1 MLWVI
6 VIIMALV
13 LIVGPNIWVR
23 WTLKRYSQERKDL
36 AGTGGQLAEH
46 LAKRFELKNVT
57 IERTVE
63 GQDHFDFIAHAVR
76 LSPSVFDGR
85 SLTAVAV
92 SAHEVGHAIA
102 HEKKEPISRLSTRYL
117 PLARVLQR
125 ITGCM
130 LIGWPLISVLM
141 HIPYTAQLHAMLVVI
156 SAFVAVLIQLAMLP
170 EEWDASFN
178 KALPILA
185 EGNYVSHSEL
195 PVIKRILIACAM
207 TYVASA
213 LIKVLYF
220 WRWFRR

>member
-13 LIVGPNIWVR
+13 LIVGPNIWVK

-46 LAKRFELKNVT
+46 LVKRFELKNV
-57 IERTVE
+57 IVERTVE

-92 SAHEVGHAIA
+92 SVHEIGHAIA
-102 HEKKEPISRLSTRYL
+102 HEKQEPISRLSTHYL

-125 ITGCM
+125 ITACV
-130 LIGWPLISVLM
+130 LLGWPLISVLM
-141 HIPYTAQLHAMLVVI
+141 HIPYTAQLHAVLVVL
-156 SAFVAVLIQLAMLP
+156 SGLVAVLIQFSMLP
-170 EEWDASFN
+170 EECDASFN
-178 KALPILA
+178 KALPILS
-185 EGNYVSHSEL
+185 EGNYISQSEL
-195 PVIKRILIACAM
+195 PIIKRILTACAM

-213 LIKVLYF
+213 LIKVVFF